1 MVHVKIITAYDKL
14 LFETEL
20 KGILEEIQVKA
31 NKIQKFP
38 QLTTAFNVCPM
49 PKGPLYTYV
58 LFWQWI
64 DIPGGR
70 SGIVTPFKGR
80 G

>member
-1 MVHVKIITAYDKL
+1 MVYVKIITAYDKL

-20 KGILEEIQVKA
+20 KETLEEIQIQAK
-31 NKIQKFP
+31 KIQKFP

-49 PKGPLYTYV
+49 PTGPLFTYV

-64 DIPGGR
+64 GLPGGS
-70 SGIVTPFKGR
+70 SGIVVPR
-80 G
+80 